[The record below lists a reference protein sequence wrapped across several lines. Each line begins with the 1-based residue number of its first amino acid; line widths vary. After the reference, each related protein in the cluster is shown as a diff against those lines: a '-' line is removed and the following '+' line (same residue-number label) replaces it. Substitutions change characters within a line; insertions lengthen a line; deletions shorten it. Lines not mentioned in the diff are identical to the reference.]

1 MIIAEFF
8 RNSGRVF
15 EVEAERSIV
24 SMGSIPNI
32 HLVLSGEVLLHS
44 SSVLGRELVMDV
56 LKPGHLFGLSSLF
69 GARAHFDVVA
79 WTKCRLAAVEPSV
92 LERAILGQPALAMEF
107 LKHCMAALQRRGKQV
122 EDFALLSFPSRL
134 AKWFLRLAEEQGVDL
149 QKGAAF
155 QCDFSQTLIARMV
168 GVSRETVSRQMQRWE
183 DAGIVAQAGKTIAL
197 ADPALLQKIAEGFPS
212 ADQISKA

>member
-24 SMGSIPNI
+24 AMGSIPNI
-32 HLVLSGEVLLHS
+32 HLVLSGQVLLHS
-44 SSVLGRELVMDV
+44 SSVLGRELVLDV
-56 LKPGHLFGLSSLF
+56 LKPGHLFGVSSLF

-79 WTKCRLAAVEPSV
+79 WTKCRLAAVESSV
-92 LERAILGQPALAMEF
+92 LERAILGQPALAMGLLE
-107 LKHCMAALQRRGKQV
+107 HCIAALQRRGKQV

-134 AKWFLRLAEEQGVDL
+134 AKCFLHLAEEQGVNL
-149 QKGAAF
+149 QKEAAF
-155 QCDFSQTLIARMV
+155 QCEFSQTLIARMV

-183 DAGIVAQAGKTIAL
+183 DAGIIAHAGKTISVS
-197 ADPALLQKIAEGFPS
+197 DPALLRKIAEGFPGV
-212 ADQISKA
+212 DQVSRS

>member
-24 SMGSIPNI
+24 AMGSIPNI
-32 HLVLSGEVLLHS
+32 HLVLSGQVLLHS
-44 SSVLGRELVMDV
+44 SSVLGRELVLDV
-56 LKPGHLFGLSSLF
+56 LKPGHLFGVSSLF

-79 WTKCRLAAVEPSV
+79 WTKCRLAAVESSV

-134 AKWFLRLAEEQGVDL
+134 AKWFLRLAEEQGVEPN
-149 QKGAAF
+149 KGDAF
-155 QCDFSQTLIARMV
+155 QCEFSQTLIARMV

-183 DAGIVAQAGKTIAL
+183 DAGIIAHAGKTISFS
-197 ADPALLQKIAEGFPS
+197 DPALLRKIAEGFPGM
-212 ADQISKA
+212 DQISKS